1 MTKCYNLAKATVFL
15 QCTTLYNGYLIW
27 LLRESSTIL
36 QDQAVFRCDQNH
48 NQYVPSA
55 ATSWSNLIQGSVLML
70 PLVPRLLKHWRPP
83 RRRNALGLPAPFTQF
98 FRGYTKINPWLCVT
112 RFKLFLVQSSIECCS
127 QSFGTSTESTTLT
140 FISLCHNM
148 SQPSLYRDATFKP
161 FASFAQPIH
170 WCSQAH
176 VTSPPSLTNIVAV
189 QPGRVLKAKFYG
201 PRRPMAAQAAHIAT
215 FRKDVKT
222 CEDMGRH
229 VKTTNIS
236 RILEEKTRFVF
247 WTSFI
252 PQE

>member
-1 MTKCYNLAKATVFL
+1 MWSKSQPVCAISCYQLIQSDPRFSTDAAPCATTFKTLEASSAQKCSWSPCPFHP
-15 QCTTLYNGYLIW
+15 
-27 LLRESSTIL
+27 IL
-36 QDQAVFRCDQNH
+36 QRIHEKSIRD
-48 NQYVPSA
+48 YVWHA
-55 ATSWSNLIQGSVLML
+55 SNCSLFNLQLSV
-70 PLVPRLLKHWRPP
+70 V
-83 RRRNALGLPAPFTQF
+83 
-98 FRGYTKINPWLCVT
+98 
-112 RFKLFLVQSSIECCS
+112 S